1 MSLPSK
7 YMALAGHIRP
17 KPTEATI
24 AIERC
29 TLSDSEGG
37 IEGSE
42 RDIEVDVTGRVEY
55 DAGRDEFEARLLTA
69 TEDLDDDEKAKAEE
83 ELIEVYATEHRE
95 EIRAAREA
103 AQAEDDAYEA
113 QAEDAYEDDRK
124 EPLGHG

>member
-1 MSLPSK
+1 MANEKKDDGGAALPGGCAMSLPSK

-69 TEDLDDDEKAKAEE
+69 T
-83 ELIEVYATEHRE
+83 
-95 EIRAAREA
+95 
-103 AQAEDDAYEA
+103 
-113 QAEDAYEDDRK
+113 
-124 EPLGHG
+124 